1 MPLART
7 LEPLLPSAR
16 PHKLSVPERVAEL
29 LGSGEL
35 GLRAALTTEL
45 SWSSAARDTL
55 CVIH

>member
-35 GLRAALTTEL
+35 SLRAALTAEL
-45 SWSSAARDTL
+45 ITL